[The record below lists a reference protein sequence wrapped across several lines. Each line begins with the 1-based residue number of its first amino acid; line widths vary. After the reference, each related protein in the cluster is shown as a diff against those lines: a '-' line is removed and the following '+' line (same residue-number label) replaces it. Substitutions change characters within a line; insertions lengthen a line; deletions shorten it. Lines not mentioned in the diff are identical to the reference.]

1 MKKNLPIFSLIALSF
16 AVLLSAC
23 GSERVIKT
31 CFVQLLDAPPE
42 IGEHLVKNLYK
53 DEHFVQLDYSATIV
67 PRSHK
72 GEKAIDGNAP
82 FVFFKQ
88 YNPQNNTIDS
98 GTDNYRFDVK
108 FLYDTLGMIQTMNVH
123 IERYEH
129 DYWHSYA
136 NPGIFDLQLDKKQ
149 SRLKPK
155 QQQKV
160 VLEKIT
166 TYIKKCAFK

>member
-1 MKKNLPIFSLIALSF
+1 MKKKVFYFCCIFLASSLF
-16 AVLLSAC
+16 
-23 GSERVIKT
+23 GSCTKTQVIKT

-42 IGEHLVKNLYK
+42 VAAYLTKNLYK
-53 DEHFVQLDYSATIV
+53 EEYFVRLSYSANVV
-67 PRSHK
+67 PRSNK
-72 GEKAIDGNAP
+72 GDNALDSDAP
-82 FVFFKQ
+82 FVFFRPYSVQ
-88 YNPQNNTIDS
+88 QNRIDS

-108 FLYDTLGMIQTMNVH
+108 FQYDTLGMMQNMNIH

-136 NPGIFDLQLDKKQ
+136 NPGIFDLRLDAKQ
-149 SRLKPK
+149 SRLKGK

-166 TYIKKCAFK
+166 NFIKRAPFK

>member
-1 MKKNLPIFSLIALSF
+1 
-16 AVLLSAC
+16 
-23 GSERVIKT
+23 
-31 CFVQLLDAPPE
+31 VQLLDAPPE
-42 IGEHLVKNLYK
+42 VAAYLTKNLYK
-53 DEHFVQLDYSATIV
+53 DEYFVLLDYSANVV

-72 GEKAIDGNAP
+72 GEKALDSDAP
-82 FVFFKQ
+82 FVFFRP
-88 YNPQNNTIDS
+88 YNPQDNRIDS

-108 FLYDTLGMIQTMNVH
+108 FQYDTLGMMQDMNIH

-136 NPGIFDLQLDKKQ
+136 NPGIFDLRLDAKQ
-149 SRLKPK
+149 SRLKGK

-166 TYIKKCAFK
+166 NYIKRAPFK